1 MTRFVVL
8 AAGAALLA
16 ACGGALP
23 AGGNSAATLA
33 VRVPASAAHPDRGGT
48 WMSAAAATTKS
59 LLYISDAGTF
69 DVFVYAYPSL
79 QKMGK
84 LTGFNRPQG
93 ECTDLGGDIWI
104 TNTTGQS
111 IVEFTHGG
119 SSPIADLSDPTGY
132 PVGCAVDPTTG
143 NLAVT
148 NIQDLSGG
156 GDVLVYKDAQGTPK
170 VYSNPA
176 QPLCYFA
183 AYDAKGNLFVSGST
197 KRNAY
202 RLTELAKGGN
212 SLSLLTV
219 GGGTIHYPGTVAFDG
234 TTLVLGDQQCLG
246 NKSSCL
252 YQASVSGKSVQ
263 ISGSTP
269 LGGSC
274 DVAQAW
280 IGSSRVA
287 GGDNQYCNSRRESS
301 ADLWP
306 YPSGGSPTKRVTG
319 LETPVGAAV
328 SLQ

>member
-1 MTRFVVL
+1 MRYV
-8 AAGAALLA
+8 AGIAGAVLLA

-23 AGGNSAATLA
+23 AGGNAAATQA
-33 VRVPASAAHPDRGGT
+33 VPAPVGAEHPDRRGS
-48 WMSAAAATTKS
+48 WMSPAAATAKS

-79 QKMGK
+79 QKMGR

-93 ECTDLGGDIWI
+93 ECTDAGGDIWI

-119 SSPIADLSDPTGY
+119 SSPIADLADPTGY
-132 PVGCAVDPTTG
+132 PVGCAVDPITG

-156 GDVLVYKDAQGTPK
+156 GGVLVYKDAQGTPRA
-170 VYSNPA
+170 YSNPA
-176 QPLCYFA
+176 QSLCYFA

-202 RLTELAKGGN
+202 RLTELVKGGN
-212 SLSLLTV
+212 SLALLSV

-234 TTLVLGDQQCLG
+234 ATLVLGDQQCMG
-246 NKSSCL
+246 KKSSCL

-263 ISGSTP
+263 ITGSTP
-269 LGGSC
+269 LGGAC

-287 GGDNQYCNSRRESS
+287 AGDNEYCNTRRESS

-306 YPSGGSPTKRVTG
+306 YPSGGNPTKRVSG

-328 SLQ
+328 SQ